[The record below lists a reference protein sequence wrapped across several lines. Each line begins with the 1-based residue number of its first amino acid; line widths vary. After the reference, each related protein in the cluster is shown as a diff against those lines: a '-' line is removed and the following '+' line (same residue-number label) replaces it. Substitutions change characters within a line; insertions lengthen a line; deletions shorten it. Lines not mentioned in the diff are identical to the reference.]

1 MYRVVACGAHI
12 PQAWSVVSRRAHNP
26 LTMFHSHH
34 DVPTCPFCTI
44 PGRHHGTRYI
54 STSLSPPRPRPPN
67 VFQIKVTVFLQIK
80 VTVFLLSLGV
90 ERARGSWRRVGS
102 VESWKRRT
110 EATAEKWEET
120 RHQGRTGGLRRGWGS
135 WRAGSLEVSP
145 IHQVLDSW
153 TRHFCPLLFF
163 HLLAVPG
170 TYSATSACV
179 PNSATMLVSCCDE
192 MNPSRRNT
200 MEDVHVCLRP
210 GTWGA
215 PDPSAS
221 FIG

>member
-1 MYRVVACGAHI
+1 MRRAGSLQAYEGRLRTPDPGIADVESR
-12 PQAWSVVSRRAHNP
+12 PQAALP
-26 LTMFHSHH
+26 LL
-34 DVPTCPFCTI
+34 
-44 PGRHHGTRYI
+44 
-54 STSLSPPRPRPPN
+54 SLSARPRPPN
-67 VFQIKVTVFLQIK
+67 VFQIKVTVFL
-80 VTVFLLSLGV
+80 SLAV